1 MSYSGWSLMTF
12 PGNWNAQST
21 MKTHH
26 LLTLTCLLF
35 VAQVNAAQFYAAQ
48 ISPENLHRLPAGGLD
63 ATGGLQ
69 DWLLTDGELC
79 AVISDVTHPTYL
91 SLHGGALI
99 DLWHCDLAN
108 DQWSS
113 MHTQLNLQQEQIP
126 AFEDIT
132 SGYSEDEAW
141 VLVSARDGGLH
152 TQVRYQIQASQ
163 PGTLTVTTR
172 IDRTA
177 EGPDLG
183 MFGSLILHPG
193 ASLIPFSID
202 TDEPQRSTGF
212 DLPDIDTSDVLSILS
227 SLDHARLQV
236 LLGSRHRE
244 ATISYGLEAP
254 RARLRRADGSEA
266 PLAGFK
272 IGGREFT
279 MFGAFTRPF
288 PGFWTSKPGAF
299 SFALGQLFDLDVGE
313 TFLFDQPIAV
323 SARAEASPF
332 SDALYDGHTVTG
344 QLDTNE
350 AGIVVSDRAGNPLTF
365 ARPDSDGS
373 FAFRLPGEVNE
384 FDLAVTTNWGTHR
397 ISASAHGDHAMGRL
411 DTGAPALLRLPTGN
425 AMSLLFMREKDQHVF
440 HSEMIPLTLAGERLL
455 TGPESL
461 RLSLAGIDT
470 DPAVVELPPGS
481 YRILASRGPEFGVT
495 QASLTLKA
503 GEETRLQ
510 IATPQRAVET
520 PGLIGVDF
528 HVHSGVSFDSSLQP
542 RQRVRDFIAHGGEVL
557 VPTEH
562 NISYDLRGIID
573 EMGLSH
579 RLHSFPGVE
588 ITGMVRSEA
597 TPTTIGHSNVFPV
610 DVRPQAFMGGAPPAE
625 GKRLGSVIERYKKRY
640 PQSIFQ
646 LNHPRGLEGG
656 DDLTFFDHLSVGSA
670 FDPTQPLAAAS
681 NQSLLQ
687 VLPGST
693 YRDIDFDALELLNG
707 ASMELYALVRQDWFA
722 LLQQN
727 HYKVATANS
736 DSHISHELVA
746 YPRSYVAVNNDD
758 PSQIETTSIVNA
770 LGRGALYG
778 STGPIL
784 EVQLGDK
791 GPGETLQGRQGVLR
805 VAVRSAPWINAD
817 ELRIWLNGEPWR
829 TVPLTESGVY
839 ETDVAVEKDSFLFVE
854 VAGAAS
860 DIYRS
865 LLPGYQPFAFA
876 NPIFIDVA
884 GDGWM
889 FTE

>member
-1 MSYSGWSLMTF
+1 MRTRF
-12 PGNWNAQST
+12 F
-21 MKTHH
+21 
-26 LLTLTCLLF
+26 LTLTCLLF
-35 VAQVNAAQFYAAQ
+35 VAQGHAKEFYAAQ
-48 ISPENLHRLPAGGLD
+48 ITAENRHLLPAGGLD

-91 SLHGGALI
+91 SMHGGALV

-126 AFEDIT
+126 PFEEIT
-132 SGYSEDEAW
+132 AGYTDDEAW
-141 VLVSARDGGLH
+141 VMVSARDAGLH
-152 TQVRYQIQASQ
+152 TRVRYQLQTAQ
-163 PGTLTVTTR
+163 PGTLTVQTR
-172 IDRTA
+172 IERYS
-177 EGPDLG
+177 EGADLG
-183 MFGSLILHPG
+183 MFGSLVLHPG

-202 TDEPQRSTGF
+202 TDEPQRSAGF
-212 DLPDIDTSDVLSILS
+212 DLPAIDTSDVLSILS
-227 SLDHARLQV
+227 SLDHAKLQV
-236 LLGSRHRE
+236 LLGSRHRQ

-254 RARLRRADGSEA
+254 RARLRGVDGSEDA
-266 PLAGFK
+266 LAGFK

-299 SFALGQLFDLDVGE
+299 SFALGQLFDLGVGE
-313 TFLFDQPIAV
+313 TFLFDQPIGV

-332 SDALYDGHTVTG
+332 SDALYNGHTVTG

-350 AGIVVSDRAGNPLTF
+350 AGIVVSDLAGNPLTF
-365 ARPDSDGS
+365 ARPDSNGS
-373 FAFRLPGEVNE
+373 FAFRLPGDVDE
-384 FDLAVTTNWGTHR
+384 FDLAITTNWGTHR
-397 ISASAHGDHAMGRL
+397 ISASAQSDHAMGRL
-411 DTGAPALLRLPTGN
+411 DTGAPALLRLPTGS
-425 AMSLLFMREKDQHVF
+425 AMSLLFIREQDQHVF
-440 HSEMIPLTLAGERLL
+440 HSEMLPLTLAGERLP

-461 RLSLAGIDT
+461 SLSLAGIDT
-470 DPAVVELPPGS
+470 DPRVVELPPGS

-495 QASLTLKA
+495 QASLNLKA
-503 GEETRLQ
+503 GVETKLQ

-542 RQRVRDFIAHGGEVL
+542 QQRVRDFVAHGGEVL

-562 NISYDLRGIID
+562 NISYDLRGIIE
-573 EMGLSH
+573 EMGLSQ

-588 ITGMVRSEA
+588 ITGMVRSAA

-610 DVRPQAFMGGAPPAE
+610 EVRPQAFMGGAPPAE
-625 GKRLGSVIERYKKRY
+625 GQRLGRVIELYKAQY

-646 LNHPRGLEGG
+646 LNHPRGLDGG

-670 FDPTQPLAAAS
+670 FDPTQPLAAAN

-707 ASMELYALVRQDWFA
+707 ASMKLYELVRRDWFA
-722 LLQQN
+722 LLRQN

-746 YPRSYVAVNNDD
+746 YPRSYVVVTNDD
-758 PSQIETTSIVNA
+758 PSQVETTSIVDA

-784 EVQLGDK
+784 EVQLDDK
-791 GPGETLQGRQGVLR
+791 GPGETLLRPRGVLR
-805 VAVRSAPWINAD
+805 VAVRSAPWVNAD

-829 TVPLTESGVY
+829 TAPLPESGDY
-839 ETDVAVEKDSFLFVE
+839 ETEIVVEKDSFLFIE

-860 DIYRS
+860 DIYSS

-876 NPIFIDVA
+876 NPIFIDVD
-884 GDGWM
+884 GDGWT